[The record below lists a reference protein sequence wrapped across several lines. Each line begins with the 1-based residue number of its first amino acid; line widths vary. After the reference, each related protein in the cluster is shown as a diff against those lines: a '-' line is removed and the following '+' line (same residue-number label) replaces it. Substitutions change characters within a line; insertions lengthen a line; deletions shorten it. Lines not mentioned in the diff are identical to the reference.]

1 MGMAISAP
9 RYTIDDLDQLPDDG
23 NRYEVLDGMLL
34 VTPSPSVDHQRIATE
49 LTVRL
54 RNVIPS
60 ELGIVVAPGAIQSGD
75 RTQLQPDLLVYSATF
90 GRAKSWREIGDHWVA
105 VEVLSPSSRIYDRDF
120 KRDAYFALGVKEVWL
135 VDVDARAVE
144 VSRAPGAMETVR
156 DVVRWRVPDSGQVVT
171 IDLAELFRFIG

>member
-1 MGMAISAP
+1 MFPQAFGARESATGGAVAVVPDCRHSRTMVACRVDSPMPRAIP
-9 RYTIDDLDQLPDDG
+9 YG
-23 NRYEVLDGMLL
+23 N
-34 VTPSPSVDHQRIATE
+34 
-49 LTVRL
+49 
-54 RNVIPS
+54 
-60 ELGIVVAPGAIQSGD
+60 GD

-135 VDVDARAVE
+135 VDVEARAVE
-144 VSRAPGAMETVR
+144 VSRAPGAMETVH